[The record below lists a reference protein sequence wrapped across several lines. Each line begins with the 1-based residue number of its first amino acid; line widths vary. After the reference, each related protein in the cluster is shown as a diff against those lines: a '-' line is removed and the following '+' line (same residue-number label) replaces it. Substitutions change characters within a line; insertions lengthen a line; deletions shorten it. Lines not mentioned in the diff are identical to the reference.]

1 LASSEPSSPITASP
15 GYTNTPENQEADLK
29 SYLMKIIE
37 SFKDINNL
45 LNEVKENIGKQV
57 ETLKVETNKSLK
69 EIQENTIKH
78 VKELKKAVQD
88 IKVEVETIK
97 KTQRKVIMKM
107 ENLGNRSEITGVH
120 ITNRIQEIQER
131 ISGIEYTL
139 EELTQQSSKIQ
150 NIKIQNIQEI

>member
-1 LASSEPSSPITASP
+1 
-15 GYTNTPENQEADLK
+15 
-29 SYLMKIIE
+29 M
-37 SFKDINNL
+37 
-45 LNEVKENIGKQV
+45 
-57 ETLKVETNKSLK
+57 
-69 EIQENTIKH
+69 KH